1 MPSGASTP
9 QPNPPNVARMDRGR
23 LLSALASQRA
33 YCERR
38 SPLYAAVLRELEAD
52 AAHSP
57 AWLARLED
65 AWRARHFAVDWE
77 AAHLLLAAM
86 HHAALAGE
94 AGELAAV
101 YPSCGGRGGE
111 PRGAARAFLVRA
123 PASFWAQLRDGLVQ
137 TNEVGRS
144 VAWMVAAARVF
155 GARRMP
161 FHLVELGAS
170 AGLNLVGDHLPQA
183 CSFVAAPGAAAPA
196 GWNRRHPILARAGLD
211 LRPRRVDQRHDRLW
225 LKACVWADDLAR
237 LERLELAIEVFL
249 ARQDDIRLE
258 RCSFADAPDWLAA
271 HLQPRPGV
279 GLLVFNSIGTV
290 YLGDQDYA
298 QLQRGMARALA
309 PWQGRGVWV
318 EYERARERPEGP
330 LELALHQTEAGGLRT
345 AVIASGPPRPDRLQL
360 HTGELIGGEPL
371 SRWP

>member
-1 MPSGASTP
+1 MPSGASTL
-9 QPNPPNVARMDRGR
+9 QANRPNVLRMDRGR

-38 SPLYAAVLRELEAD
+38 APLYAAVLRELEAD
-52 AAHSP
+52 AARAP
-57 AWLARLED
+57 AWLERLED
-65 AWRARHFAVDWE
+65 AWRERRFAVGWE

-86 HHAALAGE
+86 HYAALAGE
-94 AGELAAV
+94 ADELAAV

-111 PRGAARAFLVRA
+111 PRGAARAFLARA
-123 PASFWAQLRDGLVQ
+123 PATFWARLRDALVQ

-183 CSFVAAPGAAAPA
+183 CRFVAAPGAAAPA

-211 LRPRRVDQRHDRLW
+211 LRPRRVAERHDRLW
-225 LKACVWADDLAR
+225 LKACVWAEDLPR

-249 ARQDDIRLE
+249 GKAHEIRLE
-258 RCSFADAPDWLAA
+258 RCSFADSPDWLRE
-271 HLQPRPGV
+271 HLQPNRAA

-290 YLGDQDYA
+290 YLGDGDYET
-298 QLQRGMARALA
+298 LQQGMARALA
-309 PWQGRGVWV
+309 PWQDRAVWV
-318 EYERARERPEGP
+318 EYERARETPDGP
-330 LELALHQTEAGGLRT
+330 LELALHRPAGGGLRT
-345 AVIASGPPRPDRLQL
+345 EVIASGPPRPDCLHL
-360 HTGELIGGEPL
+360 HTGELTGGVPI
-371 SRWP
+371 SR